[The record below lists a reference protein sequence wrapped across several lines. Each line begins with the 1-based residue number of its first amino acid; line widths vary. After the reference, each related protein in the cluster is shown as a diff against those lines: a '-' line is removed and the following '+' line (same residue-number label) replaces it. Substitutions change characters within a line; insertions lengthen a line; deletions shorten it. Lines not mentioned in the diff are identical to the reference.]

1 MKLLTRALLLTSFSI
16 LTLGMIL
23 PRAYGQPYPYPLE
36 NINQFS
42 PEVKLAPMKRIEK
55 EKPQFVMVGDS
66 VLHDG
71 VDEKLLTQRLGVPAL
86 NFGEP
91 GTGSAVWYLIIKN
104 NIEDAP
110 TPPKYIVI
118 FFRDTVLTTPSFR
131 TTGRYFSIV
140 DDYAGK
146 REPLVTEFAYLNAMT
161 PLEKFAASYL
171 PLYTHRWELRAAL
184 DNALRYPPATLM
196 GCNRRCADRAI
207 YTLGPKEL
215 DAVALQQA
223 VFDVEALNAPENLN
237 FQRNLKK
244 SFLPAIV
251 EIAKERNIHLIFART
266 KSTRFSH
273 PNSEP
278 PALQAY
284 LADLQAYLAAEN
296 ATYMDFAHEDRLL
309 DSYFIDLL
317 HFNSEGR
324 AVFTEILAEK
334 FAPFVVK

>member
-1 MKLLTRALLLTSFSI
+1 MKLFVRAFFLTSFSL
-16 LTLGMIL
+16 LTLSLIL
-23 PRAYGQPYPYPLE
+23 PRVYGQPYPYPLE
-36 NINQFS
+36 NVNQFDAS
-42 PEVKLAPMKRIEK
+42 VKLAPMRRIEE

-131 TTGRYFSIV
+131 TTGRYFAVV

-146 REPLVTEFAYLNAMT
+146 REPLVTEFAYLNSMT
-161 PLEKFAASYL
+161 PLEKFATRYL
-171 PLYTHRWELRAAL
+171 PLYTHRWQLRAAL
-184 DNALRYPPATLM
+184 DDAMRYPPAALI
-196 GCNRRCADRAI
+196 GCDRRCANQAI
-207 YTLGPKEL
+207 YQLGPNEL

-223 VFDVEALNAPENLN
+223 VFDVDALNAPENLN
-237 FQRNLKK
+237 FKQNLET

-251 EIAKERNIHLIFART
+251 EIAKERNIHLIFVRT
-266 KSTRFSH
+266 KSTRFSR

-278 PALQAY
+278 PALQTY
-284 LADLQAYLAAEN
+284 LTDLQNYLAAEQ
-296 ATYMDFAHEDRLL
+296 ATYIDLAHEERLL

-317 HFNSEGR
+317 HLNREGR